1 MHATLIVM
9 VITEVIIR
17 NMASTKNQLLSSKN
31 NQLDRKLWKKIGL
44 LLFFLSRC
52 SREEEKEEALGGG
65 DYIWPCSLRPGGL
78 AHGPV
83 I

>member
-1 MHATLIVM
+1 MKSMHATLIVM

-44 LLFFLSRC
+44 LLFFSADAVGRKKKKML
-52 SREEEKEEALGGG
+52 
-65 DYIWPCSLRPGGL
+65 
-78 AHGPV
+78 
-83 I
+83 